1 MRATWP
7 SGCTAP
13 ARAARPTLSGRGSC
27 ASTGAARPTTA
38 SSGRRAAA
46 QRVPLQHQEAMGRA
60 ALLTRREQ
68 ALAHFAYGHEYQG
81 NNGRLVVTPLTDRCY
96 LAMGAALAACRVSNP
111 LGPPGTGA
119 RARPRRERAFMAG
132 HTLTGAR
139 PCRQDRDGEGA
150 RCARLAAQP
159 LPQFVYTSP
168 ELIRAPSDPC
178 PGSWQDFG
186 KALARFVVVSHCT
199 GGMGVEAV
207 GRMLRPAR
215 GRACTTATACRRTSS
230 ASWRRR
236 SRPSCRRARPFCG
249 TPCARRAAVARP
261 AAASCGALA
270 GAEGAAD
277 AVRLPG
283 ARDQA
288 GAHVRRLCHDVGR
301 RGPGGQ

>member
-1 MRATWP
+1 
-7 SGCTAP
+7 
-13 ARAARPTLSGRGSC
+13 
-27 ASTGAARPTTA
+27 
-38 SSGRRAAA
+38 
-46 QRVPLQHQEAMGRA
+46 MGRA

-207 GRMLRPAR
+207 GRMLSGAAQTGAWACLHDGHRLPADVLSVV
-215 GRACTTATACRRTSS
+215 ATQVAT
-230 ASWRRR
+230 
-236 SRPSCRRARPFCG
+236 
-249 TPCARRAAVARP
+249 VMQARP
-261 AAASCGALA
+261 AVLWHAVCAPRRRCPASSCIL
-270 GAEGAAD
+270 
-277 AVRLPG
+277 
-283 ARDQA
+283 
-288 GAHVRRLCHDVGR
+288 RRPR
-301 RGPGGQ
+301 RR